1 MPNIIEGFYRKENK
15 EVRDIYERYLI
26 SFNYYGAAD
35 SHNSSS
41 YRRTASKGVEYFNP
55 VDMIAE
61 FLRGFVDV
69 VKKYISKKERID
81 VRKTTFKYAFT
92 VPSLWTET
100 AKATMIDAAVKAN
113 IITMAERETIT
124 IITECEA
131 ISLSCEIFMNN
142 LLVSRTKQP
151 LNFIV
156 CDAGGGIVNLVT
168 MRQTESTDKNGEKH
182 YAYQQIGGGTSSS
195 SCGAAYLDRTF
206 RDYVLDFY
214 TQTMGLV
221 IGEEEFADHHMDFFR
236 NEIKVSVV

>member
-1 MPNIIEGFYRKENK
+1 MPNIIEGFYRKENR

-35 SHNSSS
+35 SYNSSS
-41 YRRTASKGVEYFNP
+41 YRKTASRGVEYFNP

-69 VKKYISKKERID
+69 IKKYISKKERID

-92 VPSLWTET
+92 VPSLWTEA
-100 AKATMIDAAVKAN
+100 AKTTMIDAAVKAN

-142 LLVSRTKQP
+142 FLVSRAKQP

-168 MRQTESTDKNGEKH
+168 MRRTESTDKNGKKH
-182 YAYQQIGGGTSSS
+182 YAYQQIGDGTSS
-195 SCGAAYLDRTF
+195 SCGAAYLDRAF
-206 RDYVLDFY
+206 RDFVLGFY
-214 TQTMGLV
+214 TKTMGLV
-221 IGEEEFADHHMDFFR
+221 IGEKFADHHMDFFR
-236 NEIKVSVV
+236 NKIKVSVV